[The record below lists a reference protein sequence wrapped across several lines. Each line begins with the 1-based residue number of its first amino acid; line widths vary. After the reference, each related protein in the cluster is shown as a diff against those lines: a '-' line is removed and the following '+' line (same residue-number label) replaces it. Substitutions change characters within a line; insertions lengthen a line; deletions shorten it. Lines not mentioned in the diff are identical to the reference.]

1 MTSSLGNNDISLLSA
16 YSLAMGRPLSAG
28 GDGLLANNSLKSFGL
43 FSLTITPLPLPS
55 LPARLSFFVHRFLA
69 FGNFFFLTNS
79 LVTGLA
85 FERDFLLLRGAILLI
100 KRDAPSPSKNVDAEI
115 AWNRIANR
123 HRQEWSCFILGQT
136 WMLDSLGVLQRSP
149 QQGRRKWCSLPYA
162 TRKKTCQVDPRD
174 SAKSVKKLKCAW
186 H

>member
-1 MTSSLGNNDISLLSA
+1 
-16 YSLAMGRPLSAG
+16 MGRPLSAG

-100 KRDAPSPSKNVDAEI
+100 KRDVPSPSKNVDAEI

-136 WMLDSLGVLQRSP
+136 WTLGSLGVLQRSP
-149 QQGRRKWCSLPYA
+149 QPTWVTIKNLLHRGYA
-162 TRKKTCQVDPRD
+162 VCFYKNYGYLEYFGADTLMWRLCQAFKRFD
-174 SAKSVKKLKCAW
+174 L
-186 H
+186 